1 MNRENSKYLI
11 LVNAEHPYEE
21 EGKENLVKFPGT
33 EISMEKEAAKWLT
46 ALLDTL
52 PSDQI
57 VLVSGYR
64 TRKEQEEIWD
74 DSVRENGLEFT
85 KKYVAKPGCSEHE
98 TGLAID
104 LGLKAEEI
112 DFIRPAFPYEGICQ
126 IFRERAADYGF
137 IERYQKSKEAITG
150 ISAEQWHF
158 RYVGVPHAGIIK
170 EKDLALEEYIAYL
183 EESEKEARK
192 KTEEKT
198 GCFHEE
204 IIKEGRSCHE

>member
-1 MNRENSKYLI
+1 MNKENNKYLV
-11 LVNAEHPYEE
+11 LVNADHPYEGAGRE
-21 EGKENLVKFPGT
+21 KLVKFPGT
-33 EISMEKEAAKWLT
+33 EISMEQEAAEQLT
-46 ALLDTL
+46 ALLNTL
-52 PSDQI
+52 PGDQI

-64 TRKEQEEIWD
+64 TRREQEEIWD
-74 DSVRENGLEFT
+74 NSVRENGLEFT

-126 IFRERAADYGF
+126 KFREKAADYGF
-137 IERYQKSKEAITG
+137 IERYQRSKEMVTG

-183 EESEKEARK
+183 ERAAKESGCSNGGTTKR
-192 KTEEKT
+192 EE
-198 GCFHEE
+198 
-204 IIKEGRSCHE
+204 RLS

>member
-1 MNRENSKYLI
+1 MNKDNHKYLI
-11 LVNAEHPYEE
+11 LVNADHPYEGE
-21 EGKENLVKFPGT
+21 KKENLVKFPGT
-33 EISMEKEAAKWLT
+33 EIFMEKEAAEHLN
-46 ALLDTL
+46 ALLETL
-52 PSDQI
+52 PQDQI

-64 TRKEQEEIWD
+64 TRKEQEKIWN
-74 DSVRENGLEFT
+74 DSVRENGPEFT

-112 DFIRPAFPYEGICQ
+112 DFIRPAFPDEGICR

-137 IERYQKSKEAITG
+137 IERYQKSKESITG

-170 EKDLALEEYIAYL
+170 EKEFALEEYIAYL
-183 EESEKEARK
+183 EETGETTKEETEK
-192 KTEEKT
+192 KT
-198 GCFHEE
+198 GCLYEKKVRKGEE
-204 IIKEGRSCHE
+204 PA